1 METVLTYYFFIALI
15 AFGMWFAIFLNDST
29 TPLDDRVSWIV
40 LVLASLFWPITLP
53 SSIIK
58 LATIEYPNRSLSVD
72 E

>member
-1 METVLTYYFFIALI
+1 METVLTYYFLIALV

-29 TPLDDRVSWIV
+29 TPLDDRISWII
-40 LVLASLFWPITLP
+40 LILASLFWPITFP

-58 LATIEYPNRSLSVD
+58 LTTMEYQNRSLSID